1 MNLVEMLQAAGVDGH
16 KADFYL
22 ASLELG
28 EATVATIAQ
37 KAGIGRTNAY
47 EVLDR
52 LLATGLVATVQKGA
66 RSYVIPQDPIA
77 LLRRVECQRQ
87 VVQDVLPQ
95 LRALHNSSGGNLKF
109 ASLSVSK
116 VSRLSSTKWS
126 SPELKS
132 FVQSCRIANCSEC
145 RVTRPSRALL
155 PSASSPGSRFGLF
168 AAARLTIVTSG
179 VVRSE
184 NAGR

>member
-95 LRALHNSSGGNLKF
+95 LRALHNSSGETSS
-109 ASLSVSK
+109 SL
-116 VSRLSSTKWS
+116 L
-126 SPELKS
+126 
-132 FVQSCRIANCSEC
+132 CRC
-145 RVTRPSRALL
+145 RRYQDCPRRNGRVRNSRA
-155 PSASSPGSRFGLF
+155 SCNH
-168 AAARLTIVTSG
+168 V
-179 VVRSE
+179 E
-184 NAGR
+184 